1 MRAFSMLLSLLALCW
16 APFVTAQE
24 LPALGADRTQVSV
37 SGLSSGGFM
46 AVQYSVAWSS
56 EVMGVGVVAGG
67 LYNCGARF
75 ALSGAQAVVANCMDR
90 PWSAEDSWRAVTGF
104 ARDRVIDPVSDIA
117 RQRVYLFSGSH
128 DSVVVP
134 AVMRSVFDFYTLA
147 RVPRSALRYV
157 DALPA
162 SHAFVSAEVGGRCE
176 DKSPVYVVQCT
187 ENGRPYDQPHAIL
200 DHIYGLKREAAASL
214 SARPFAFDQRRYGS
228 GAAAMANTGYAYVPA
243 DCSARPGCR
252 VHVVFH
258 GCVQSVN
265 SLGGSDVIY
274 AQLGYNRWAD
284 TNRIILLYP
293 QVDRSATWWNI
304 PVEQGGIPLTWQ
316 ANPFGC
322 WDWWGYSQTFG
333 FQLRHGLQIDSV
345 RRMVA
350 RLEQQP

>member
-1 MRAFSMLLSLLALCW
+1 MRAFYMLLSLLGFCW
-16 APFVTAQE
+16 APVVTAQE

-75 ALSGAQAVVANCMDR
+75 AWQGPQVLIASCMSR
-90 PWSAEDSWRAVTGF
+90 PWSAADSWRAVTGF
-104 ARDRVIDPVSDIA
+104 ARDAVIDPVGNIA

-128 DSVVVP
+128 DGIVVP
-134 AVMRSVFDFYTLA
+134 AVMRSVFEFYRLA
-147 RVPRSALRYV
+147 RVPAAALRYV

-162 SHAFVSAEVGGRCE
+162 SHAFVSATVGGRCE
-176 DKSPVYVVQCT
+176 DTDASYVVRCLDHGQ
-187 ENGRPYDQPHAIL
+187 PYDQPHEIL
-200 DHIYGLKREAAASL
+200 DHIYGLKAAPAAAL
-214 SARPFAFDQRRYGS
+214 SAKPIAFDQTRYGS
-228 GAAAMANTGYAYVPA
+228 ALAAMARTGYAYVPE
-243 DCSARPGCR
+243 DCRRRHGCR

-258 GCVQSVN
+258 GCLQSVD

-293 QVDRSATWWNI
+293 QVDRSPSVGNF
-304 PVEQGGIPLTWQ
+304 PVTLPL
-316 ANPFGC
+316 NPKGC
-322 WDWWGYSQTFG
+322 WDWWGYSQPFG

>member
-1 MRAFSMLLSLLALCW
+1 MRAFSLLLSLLALCW
-16 APFVTAQE
+16 GPFVTAQE

-75 ALSGAQAVVANCMDR
+75 AGLGAPAVIANCMDR
-90 PWSAEDSWRAVTGF
+90 AWSAEDSWRAVTGF
-104 ARDRVIDPVSDIA
+104 ARDRVIDPVSNIA

-134 AVMRSVFDFYTLA
+134 AVVRSVFDFYRLA
-147 RVPRSALRYV
+147 RVPGSALRYV
-157 DALPA
+157 DSLPA
-162 SHAFVSAEVGGRCE
+162 SHAFVSATVGGPCE
-176 DKSPVYVVQCT
+176 QKTSIYVVQCVD
-187 ENGRPYDQPHAIL
+187 NGRNYDQPFEIL
-200 DHIYGLKREAAASL
+200 NHIYGLRGAPAAPL
-214 SARPFAFDQRRYGS
+214 SARPIAFDQRLYGS
-228 GAAAMANTGYAYVPA
+228 GFAAMANTGYAYVPEE
-243 DCSARPGCR
+243 CRRRSGCR

-258 GCVQSVN
+258 GCVQSVD

-284 TNRIILLYP
+284 NNRIILLYP
-293 QVDRSATWWNI
+293 QVDKSPTWA
-304 PVEQGGIPLTWQ
+304 GMPLTWQ
-316 ANPFGC
+316 VNPFGC